1 MAVYDDEQQKTG
13 VSDDELRKITG
24 VSPDEEDTMEREAY
38 NGAARDTESRGAV
51 STEKLAS
58 EEEGG
63 ATATAGAAESSE
75 ASDLEDKESE
85 EGWFKDDKGAKPK
98 RRFRLTRNQGI
109 GGGVTAL
116 IIGGG
121 FWGFSILQG
130 PLQLIHIAQSLQNFH
145 FAINN
150 EANGSRLSRVYEYF
164 RTGNDPSKRNLGYLG
179 EKLSSKYIADMSRD
193 GISLDFEQP
202 NGRLSR
208 RVQSLTIDMDNPRSQ
223 DAIKRLRAEG
233 LTISD
238 EGVIDLRGDGA
249 SAKARR
255 KALFAAVDL
264 QDKGKISA
272 AVSKRLLALRAG
284 VDFHPLRNIKRDSQE
299 SFADYIRNRREER
312 SERHKNGVDVRQGT
326 GDLEGE
332 EQADPNDPEGD
343 PVENPDAGGVADE
356 GNDVVREAA
365 DADTPDLRRGLATRI
380 GGGAA
385 AIIGLMCMGRAI
397 GNSIPAYQ
405 QANILLP
412 MMRMSMEFV
421 AIGSQIQTGQDLN
434 LDEMGAV
441 VSTLYDEENE
451 SAFMGARGMQAV
463 TGQELTGPDTKVKPS
478 AVGEKPEI
486 FDILDGV
493 PFLGQACT
501 IQDSAGNFVRS
512 IPIIGSGVR
521 GIENLF
527 MGGLD
532 AFLQGATGSTLGDFM
547 ERLIGLLAGDLVDT
561 YAQGAELGNIA
572 AIGGRLSANDA
583 AIATGGRVLSTGEF
597 AALQQRYKATEDAEF
612 LQRSFFARTLDLKDD
627 RTLAARM
634 ILNSPVRGSPEAT
647 FTNVA
652 KIALNVPATI
662 ASNLNPF
669 AAKVQAQEASEY
681 DFGVDPYGFSAAEL
695 DDENFADPYAIA
707 DYVEEIIDPVTGK
720 RRLQDLNDKYGDC
733 FANRIDPNT
742 FKLIVGE
749 TPSYEQVRKPECN
762 DGSRDLLFY
771 RYYLMDFTTI
781 KSMACYEGV
790 DESACE
796 EIGFGGPGSGATA
809 TTPTGSADPGQDTS
823 SMQCPTGTEDGGV
836 QQDYGPGGTA
846 TVKIRVCG
854 IPPGT
859 SASGIPASS
868 GVNASIAAQT
878 LAMFEAMRAAGMSPA
893 GTSFRSYQD
902 QQRLREQNCPN
913 PVTSRAS
920 ACSPPTAKPG
930 SSMHEVGLAIDF
942 KNMCYPNATCRPGS
956 NDRYDWLMANASTYG
971 FQKLST
977 EAWHWSVTGN

>member
-24 VSPDEEDTMEREAY
+24 VSPDEEDAMDREAY
-38 NGAARDTESRGAV
+38 SGAARDIESRGSV
-51 STEKLAS
+51 SSEKLAA
-58 EEEGG
+58 EEAEG
-63 ATATAGAAESSE
+63 ATALSGAAEKSE
-75 ASDLEDKESE
+75 ASNLKGDAKDSGD
-85 EGWFKDDKGAKPK
+85 GWFKGDKDKPK
-98 RRFRLTRNQGI
+98 RRFRLTKKQGV
-109 GGGVTAL
+109 GGGVAAVV
-116 IIGGG
+116 IAGG

-150 EANGSRLSRVYEYF
+150 EASGSRLSRVYEYI

-179 EKLSSKYIADMSRD
+179 EKLSQKYIADMSRD
-193 GISLDFEQP
+193 GINMDFEQP

-208 RVQSLTIDMDNPRSQ
+208 RVQSLTIDMDHPRSQ
-223 DAIKRLRAEG
+223 DAIKRLKAEG
-233 LTISD
+233 LSISD

-255 KALFAAVDL
+255 RALFAAVDL

-272 AVSKRLLALRAG
+272 AVTKRLLALRAG
-284 VDFHPLRNIKRDSQE
+284 VDFHPLRNIRRDARE
-299 SFADYIRNRREER
+299 SFADYIRKRREER
-312 SERHKNGVDVRQGT
+312 SDRNKDGVDVRRGT

-332 EQADPNDPEGD
+332 QQPDPNDPEGGNI
-343 PVENPDAGGVADE
+343 ENPEAGGVADE
-356 GNDVVREAA
+356 GNDVVREAV
-365 DADTPDLRRGLATRI
+365 DADTPDLRRSLASRV

-385 AIIGLMCMGRAI
+385 AIIGMMCMGRAI

-421 AIGSQIQTGQDLN
+421 AIGSQIMTGQDVN

-478 AVGEKPEI
+478 AVGEKPQI

-512 IPIIGSGVR
+512 IPVIGSGVK

-532 AFLQGATGSTLGDFM
+532 AFLESATGSTLGEFM

-561 YAQGAELGNIA
+561 FAEGAELGNIA
-572 AIGGRLSANDA
+572 AIGGRLAANDA
-583 AIATGGRVLSTGEF
+583 AIATGGRALSTSEF
-597 AALQQRYKATEDAEF
+597 AALRQQYMATEDEEF

-627 RTLAARM
+627 RSLAARM
-634 ILNSPVRGSPEAT
+634 ILSSPVKNNPEAS
-647 FTNVA
+647 FTN
-652 KIALNVPATI
+652 IARITLNLPATL

-669 AAKVQAQEASEY
+669 ASQVQAQEASEY

-695 DDENFADPYAIA
+695 DDENFADPYVIG
-707 DYVEEIIDPVTGK
+707 DYVEEIIDPATGK
-720 RRLQDLNDKYGDC
+720 RRLHEMNERYGDC

-742 FKLIVGE
+742 FRLIVGE
-749 TPSYEQVRKPECN
+749 TPSYEKVTSSECN
-762 DGSRDLLFY
+762 DGSQDLKYY
-771 RYYLMDFTTI
+771 RYYLMDTTTV

-796 EIGFGGPGSGATA
+796 EIGFGGPGSGSTA
-809 TTPTGSADPGQDTS
+809 PPPSGSADPGQDTS
-823 SMQCPTGTEDGGV
+823 GMQCPTGTEDGGV
-836 QQDYGPGGTA
+836 HQDYGPGGA
-846 TVKIRVCG
+846 PTVKIRICG
-854 IPPGT
+854 IPD
-859 SASGIPASS
+859 GIPADR

-878 LAMFEAMRAAGMSPA
+878 LAMFEAMRAAGLHPRGNA
-893 GTSFRSYQD
+893 FRSYET
-902 QQRLREQNCPN
+902 QQQLREQNCPDPIN
-913 PVTSRAS
+913 SRAS
-920 ACSPPTAKPG
+920 SCSPPTAKAG

-942 KNMCYPNATCRPGS
+942 SNMCYPNATCRPGT
-956 NDRYDWLMANASTYG
+956 NGAYDWLTANAATYG
-971 FQKLST
+971 FSKLST